1 MPVHSKMHKEFSRNK
16 RVAEQLQRELA
27 VLLQTEVKDP
37 RITTVTITEVEVSS
51 DLTHAKIYF
60 VAHENAEEAIK
71 GLQKSA
77 GYIRSQLAHRLL
89 LRAVPQLHF
98 VYDSAIES
106 GMRLSQLID
115 EAVAPREP
123 RPT

>member
-1 MPVHSKMHKEFSRNK
+1 MHKIFSRNK

-27 VLLQTEVKDP
+27 GLLQSEVKDP
-37 RITTVTITEVEVSS
+37 RIATVTITEVEVSS

-60 VAHENAEEAIK
+60 VAHENAEEAMK